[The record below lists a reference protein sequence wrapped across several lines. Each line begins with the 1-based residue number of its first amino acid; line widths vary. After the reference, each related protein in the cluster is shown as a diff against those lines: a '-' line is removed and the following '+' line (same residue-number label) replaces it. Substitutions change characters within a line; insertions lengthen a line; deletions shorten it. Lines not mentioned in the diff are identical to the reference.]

1 MIRLNCFI
9 QVSAENRAELLAIS
23 KELVAKSLNDNGC
36 IAYDIFESATRPEV
50 MMICETW
57 KDAACL
63 DVHMHAPHFTELVP
77 KIQALGAMKI
87 EQFEF

>member
-9 QVSAENRAELLAIS
+9 QVSAENRAELLAAA
-23 KELVAKSLNDNGC
+23 KELVAASLNDNGC

-63 DVHMHAPHFTELVP
+63 DVPMHAPHFTALVP

>member
-50 MMICETW
+50 MMSCETW

>member
-23 KELVAKSLNDNGC
+23 KELVAKSLHDTGC
-36 IAYDIFESATRPEV
+36 TAYDLLERASRPGV
-50 MMICETW
+50 LMLRETW

>member
-9 QVSAENRAELLAIS
+9 EVSAENRAELLAAC
-23 KELVAKSLNDNGC
+23 KELVAKSWNDKGC
-36 IAYDIFESATRPEV
+36 VAYDIFESGTRPEV

-57 KDAACL
+57 TDAACL
-63 DVHMHAPHFTELVP
+63 DVHMHAPHFTTLVP
-77 KIQALGAMKI
+77 KIQSLGKMKL